1 MTTKKRILLYTI
13 PLGFLLIP
21 FVTGFLTKEVNWSV
35 NDFIIAGVLLFTTA
49 FTVDFILSK
58 VKLRGRQFLYISLIL
73 IALFLIWAELAVGIF
88 GSPFAGN

>member
-13 PLGFLLIP
+13 PLVLLSIP

-35 NDFIIAGVLLFTTA
+35 TDFIIAGMLLFATA

-58 VKLRGRQFLYISLIL
+58 VKIRGRQFLYISLIL

>member
-1 MTTKKRILLYTI
+1 MTTKKRIRLYTI
-13 PLGFLLIP
+13 PLGFLSIP

-58 VKLRGRQFLYISLIL
+58 VKNERSAVSLHFINPYSTFPDLGGAGRWHFRKSIRR
-73 IALFLIWAELAVGIF
+73 
-88 GSPFAGN
+88 